1 LEKIL
6 VDSYF
11 FGLNRMRKI
20 KFNSIAIF
28 KKNSRLTTWPFAALK
43 QQGFLMVSEMASTSN
58 SRDGSSQSITNA
70 GAGAG
75 TGKIVMWTLL
85 FQLAWSW
92 NSLRYIVTQGSLPG
106 PDDFMR
112 LFQVR
117 SLLSGQSWYDSTA
130 YRMLL
135 PEGADIHWSRLIDA
149 PIAGLVYLMSPLMG
163 QQLAER
169 LTTII
174 WPTII
179 LVLTVLVI
187 TKICDSLFSSYNRL
201 LPVFFTVLCVSSLAQ
216 FVPGRID
223 HHNVQILLYV
233 GLLWCLVN
241 WQKPHA
247 NIFTGI
253 IIPLSISIGLDVLVF
268 FILLMAWFGME
279 WVFGFDKNGKS
290 LRRFAMSLAAATLV
304 LYPVNI
310 APAQWFAAHCDA
322 NSLVFLSAQLSI
334 ALSMLIMSSCSPYL
348 SGDTAK
354 TSILS
359 RMTLA
364 SGLAVGCVVM
374 LLAVFPTC
382 IGGPYAAVSD
392 ELNSRWL
399 SQVSEAKN
407 LMAVLNDYP
416 EYWIKTVGYCTLI
429 FVTGAWLLSN
439 NLENKTR
446 MAMIYAAFLASVL
459 LTIIQ
464 YRTIRIGFFAAIPI
478 CVLASELI
486 ARKLIDKFGGGSLPS
501 MAGQVASVI
510 VLSTAS
516 WAFVGTL
523 LLAKPAQSFST
534 NLNTDVE
541 SQSANSLPM
550 RKTCFLESDYELL
563 ASLPPGHVISGLNSA
578 PAILIFTDKSVV
590 AGPYHRNQ
598 QGILDVMDFF
608 LTDVD
613 KAHRIA
619 QRHKLNYVALC
630 RSTNSKPGAE
640 NKAGSKIANLKTHL
654 LAGNLPS
661 WLHRLSD
668 ENDKL
673 LVFGVKN

>member
-1 LEKIL
+1 
-6 VDSYF
+6 
-11 FGLNRMRKI
+11 
-20 KFNSIAIF
+20 
-28 KKNSRLTTWPFAALK
+28 
-43 QQGFLMVSEMASTSN
+43 MVSEMASTGN
-58 SRDGSSQSITNA
+58 SRDGSSQSTTNMA
-70 GAGAG
+70 AG

-92 NSLRYIVTQGSLPG
+92 NSLRYIITQGSLPG

-112 LFQVR
+112 LVQVR

-149 PIAGLVYLMSPLMG
+149 PLAGLVYLMSPLMG

-187 TKICDSLFSSYNRL
+187 TKICDSLFSRYNRL

-247 NIFTGI
+247 NIIAGI
-253 IIPLSISIGLDVLVF
+253 VIPLSISIGLDVLVLF
-268 FILLMAWFGME
+268 VLLMAWFGME
-279 WVFGFDKNGKS
+279 WAIGFDRNGKA
-290 LRRFAMSLAAATLV
+290 LRRFALSLAAATLV

-322 NSLVFLSAQLSI
+322 NSLVYLSAQLAI
-334 ALSMLIMSSCSPYL
+334 ALSMLVMSFCSPFL
-348 SGDTAK
+348 AGGTAK
-354 TSILS
+354 TRIISRLTLS
-359 RMTLA
+359 L
-364 SGLAVGCVVM
+364 GLAAGSAVI
-374 LLAVFPTC
+374 LLAVFPAC

-416 EYWIKTVGYCTLI
+416 EYWIKTVGYCILI
-429 FVTGAWLLSN
+429 FATGAWLLSN
-439 NLENKTR
+439 NPENKTR

-478 CVLASELI
+478 CVLASEII
-486 ARKLIDKFGGGSLPS
+486 ARKLVDRFGGGSLPS

-510 VLSTAS
+510 ILSTAS

-523 LLAKPAQSFST
+523 LLAKPAQSFSSHT
-534 NLNTDVE
+534 NTQAVN
-541 SQSANSLPM
+541 QSANSLSL
-550 RKTCFLESDYELL
+550 RKTCFLESDYKLL
-563 ASLPPGHVISGLNSA
+563 ASLPNGHVISGLNSA
-578 PAILIFTDKSVV
+578 PAILIFTDKTVV

-608 LTDVD
+608 LTDEA
-613 KAHRIA
+613 KARQIA
-619 QRHKLNYVALC
+619 RQHKLDYVALC
-630 RSTNSKPGAE
+630 RSKNAASGAE
-640 NKAGSKIANLKTHL
+640 NKAGQKSEKLKYRL
-654 LAGNLPS
+654 LTGDLPS
-661 WLHRLSD
+661 WLRQLSG

>member
-1 LEKIL
+1 
-6 VDSYF
+6 
-11 FGLNRMRKI
+11 
-20 KFNSIAIF
+20 
-28 KKNSRLTTWPFAALK
+28 
-43 QQGFLMVSEMASTSN
+43 MVSKVASTN
-58 SRDGSSQSITNA
+58 ISRDGSAQLSANA

-130 YRMLL
+130 YRML
-135 PEGADIHWSRLIDA
+135 PPDGADIHWSRLIDA
-149 PIAGLVYLMSPLMG
+149 PIAGLIHLMSPLMG

-169 LTTII
+169 LTTIV

-187 TKICDSLFSSYNRL
+187 TKICDSLFSRYNRL
-201 LPVFFTVLCVSSLAQ
+201 LPVFFTVLCTSSLAQ

-223 HHNVQILLYV
+223 HHNVQILLYI

-247 NIFTGI
+247 NISAGI

-279 WVFGFDKNGKS
+279 WAFGFDKNGKS
-290 LRRFAMSLAAATLV
+290 LRRFALSLAAVTLV

-310 APAQWFAAHCDA
+310 APDQWFAAHCDA

-334 ALSMLIMSSCSPYL
+334 ALSMLVMSFCSQYL
-348 SGDTAK
+348 SSNTAK
-354 TSILS
+354 TRIIS
-359 RMTLA
+359 RLTLA
-364 SGLAVGCVVM
+364 FVLAVGCALI
-374 LLAVFPTC
+374 LLAVFPAC

-407 LMAVLNDYP
+407 LMTMLNDYP
-416 EYWIKTVGYCTLI
+416 EYWIKTVGYCALI
-429 FVTGAWLLSN
+429 FATGAWLLSK

-459 LTIIQ
+459 LAIIQ

-486 ARKLIDKFGGGSLPS
+486 TRKLIDRFGGGSLPS

-523 LLAKPAQSFST
+523 LLAKPAQSLSVD
-534 NLNTDVE
+534 LNTDIE
-541 SQSANSLPM
+541 NQSANILSM
-550 RKTCFLESDYELL
+550 RKTCFLGSDYELL
-563 ASLPPGHVISGLNSA
+563 ASLPQGHVISGLNSA
-578 PAILIFTDKSVV
+578 PAILIFTNKSIV

-608 LTDVD
+608 FTDVD
-613 KAHRIA
+613 KAHQIA
-619 QRHKLNYVALC
+619 RQHKLDYVALC
-630 RSTNSKPGAE
+630 RSPNSKSRTQTR
-640 NKAGSKIANLKTHL
+640 AGQKIANLKYNL
-654 LAGNLPS
+654 LMGNLPS
-661 WLHRLSD
+661 WLHRLSA